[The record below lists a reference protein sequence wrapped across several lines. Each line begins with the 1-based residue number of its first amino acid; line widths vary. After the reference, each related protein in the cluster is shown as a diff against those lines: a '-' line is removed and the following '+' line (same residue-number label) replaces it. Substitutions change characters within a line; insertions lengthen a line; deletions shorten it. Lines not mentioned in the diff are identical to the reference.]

1 MHTVNCGF
9 PSDWAIYFEIH
20 ILRFIG
26 RHNVC
31 TRKFLQ
37 NFEFVFTFFV
47 IDFFCFS
54 HSVRISVNIST
65 LQKDSF
71 WKFFLNFSRNARRD
85 ISTFFN
91 HFWHRLSFLRS
102 NVCRSGPIK
111 FRKKFLK
118 MAKFAKKNWC
128 LIKSDLTY

>member
-1 MHTVNCGF
+1 MHTVNSSF
-9 PSDWAIYFEIH
+9 PRAWAIYFEIH

-37 NFEFVFTFFV
+37 NFEFVITFFV

-54 HSVRISVNIST
+54 HSVRISVSIST
-65 LQKDSF
+65 LQNDSF
-71 WKFFLNFSRNARRD
+71 WNYFFRNARRD

-91 HFWHRLSFLRS
+91 RFWHRLSFLRS
-102 NVCRSGPIK
+102 NVCRSGPLKI
-111 FRKKFLK
+111 RKKILK
-118 MAKFAKKNWC
+118 MAKFAKK
-128 LIKSDLTY
+128 IKNSKKESFWKIF